1 MQRRDF
7 LKHAAVVGGVVV
19 VGVPKVPVG
28 DDATVEETNQPNYTL
43 FGVKPYGC
51 ALSRSFHYQSDPLP
65 ENLARLIS

>member
-7 LKHAAVVGGVVV
+7 LKHAAVVGGVAV

-28 DDATVEETNQPNYTL
+28 DDAVGGESTQPNYTL

-51 ALSRSFHYQSDPLP
+51 ALSRNFHYQSDPLP
-65 ENLARLIS
+65 DNLARLIS